1 MEKPNV
7 RGPSPSRKAQIALG
21 PRLNRKTKRP
31 PLLPAFAE
39 APYFVFISGR
49 MKKTPILG
57 ELKLG
62 SMQRHLIKLPGAAL
76 GNDEPRPVI
85 SVAGAKPG
93 PVLFVN
99 AGVHGGEYPAVEAVI
114 RLGKALDPKKI
125 SGTVIL
131 MPVLNLPAF
140 RARTPFVCPIDNVNP
155 NRVFPGNPA
164 GSYSEQM
171 THALINEFVVHAD
184 AYIDLH
190 GGDIPEA
197 LVPFVICRSEDGL
210 TDSKARDVA
219 ARSKQMALAFGLPY
233 VLTVSKPVQAAKGL
247 SSYAAVAEKGI
258 PAILAEAGGVGQM
271 QEDAVELLVNGVMR
285 VMQQLGMLARPKSQ
299 IPNSKSQRKKTGR
312 SAVATAKGSAT
323 DTAAPTLLTKFE
335 WLYTKHAGMW
345 YPEVAPGDA
354 VKEGEHIGAV
364 ADLFGDTVEE
374 IISPVNGVVLF
385 LTINPSVLENGL
397 LMGIGAE

>member
-1 MEKPNV
+1 M
-7 RGPSPSRKAQIALG
+7 
-21 PRLNRKTKRP
+21 
-31 PLLPAFAE
+31 LP
-39 APYFVFISGR
+39 V
-49 MKKTPILG
+49 PILG
-57 ELKLG
+57 ELTSG
-62 SMQRHLIKLPGAAL
+62 TTQRHLIKLPGAAL
-76 GNDEPRPVI
+76 ANDELRPVI

-114 RLGKALDPKKI
+114 RLGKRLDPKKI
-125 SGTVIL
+125 SGTLIL

-155 NRVFPGNPA
+155 NRVFPGDPA

-197 LVPFVICRSEDGL
+197 LVPFVICRSEAGL
-210 TDSKARDVA
+210 ADSKARDIA

-233 VLTVSKPVQAAKGL
+233 VLTVSKPVQASKGQ
-247 SSYAAVAEKGI
+247 SSYAAAAEKGT

-271 QEDAVELLVNGVMR
+271 QEEAVALLVNGVVNVMR
-285 VMQQLGMLARPKSQ
+285 LLGMMAGTKSQ
-299 IPNSKSQRKKTGR
+299 IPNSKSQTKRTAH
-312 SAVATAKGSAT
+312 SAVATAKGSAA
-323 DTAAPTLLTKFE
+323 DTVPAVLRDSDAGVAAASTVLTKFE
-335 WLYTKHAGMW
+335 WLYTKHAGIW

-354 VKEGEHIGAV
+354 VKESERIGTV
-364 ADLFGDTVEE
+364 ADLFGDTLKNVS
-374 IISPVNGVVLF
+374 SPVNGVVLF

-397 LMGIGAE
+397 LMGIGTGEVASDE